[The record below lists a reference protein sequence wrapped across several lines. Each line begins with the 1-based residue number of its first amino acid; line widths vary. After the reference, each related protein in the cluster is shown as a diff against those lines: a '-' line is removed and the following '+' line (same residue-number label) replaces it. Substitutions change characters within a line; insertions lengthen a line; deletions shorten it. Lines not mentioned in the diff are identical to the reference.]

1 MNSFLNTSSKIK
13 FFGHIPDGTAVKSC
27 DLTNKNGMHLNVIT
41 FGATITSLKI
51 PLKNGN
57 FIDVVL
63 GFDTL
68 EAYLNSFNI
77 NSAPYFGAT
86 VGRFAGRINN
96 STF

>member
-13 FFGHIPDGTAVKSC
+13 FFGHIPDGAAVNSC
-27 DLTNKNGMHLNVIT
+27 DLTNKNGMQLKVIT

-51 PLKNGN
+51 PLKNGS

-77 NSAPYFGAT
+77 CLF
-86 VGRFAGRINN
+86 
-96 STF
+96 